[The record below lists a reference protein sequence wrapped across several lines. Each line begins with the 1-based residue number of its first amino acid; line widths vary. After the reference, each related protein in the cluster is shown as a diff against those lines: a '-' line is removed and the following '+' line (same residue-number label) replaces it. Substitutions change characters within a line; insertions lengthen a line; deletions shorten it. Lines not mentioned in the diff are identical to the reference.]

1 MAVFDLPFPMP
12 ENALLKVSG
21 LPYPLI
27 ASGKVRE
34 VFDMEDAFLMVATDR
49 VSAFDVVMSEGL
61 AGKGILLTQISL
73 DWFAMAGAITQH
85 HLVED
90 HEARINKLGKKYPD
104 LRYRSMIV
112 KKLNPLSIEAVVRGY
127 LSGSGWE
134 SYLQTG
140 RLFEHK
146 ITEGLE
152 QSSQLPCPLFTPTIK
167 ANSGHDMP
175 IDCSDAAELI
185 GEDLFWR
192 VHDLSIRLYEMGS
205 IRAKGAD
212 IILADTKFEFGTDE
226 DGELY
231 LIDEILTPDSSRYWP
246 MEEYEPGKPQPSFDK
261 QFVRDYL
268 NSLGWDKSPPPPA
281 LPDNVL
287 KGTLDRYI
295 EAYIK
300 ITKL

>member
-1 MAVFDLPFPMP
+1 MAVYDLPFPMP
-12 ENALLKVSG
+12 ENALLEVIG

-34 VFDMEDAFLMVATDR
+34 VFDMGDALLMVATDR
-49 VSAFDVVMSEGL
+49 VSAFDVVMREGL

-73 DWFAMAGAITQH
+73 DWFALAGAVVQH

-90 HEARINKLGKKYPD
+90 HEARLQELGNTYPE

-134 SYLQTG
+134 SYSQTG
-140 RLFEHK
+140 RLFEH
-146 ITEGLE
+146 ELPSDLV
-152 QSSQLPCPLFTPTIK
+152 QSSQLPRPLFTPTTK

-175 IDCSDAAELI
+175 IDCTDAAELV

-192 VHDLSIRLYEMGS
+192 VHDLSIQLYEMGS
-205 IRAKGAD
+205 LRAQGAG

-226 DGELY
+226 NGELY

-246 MEEYEPGKPQPSFDK
+246 MHEYVPGAAQPSFDK

-268 NSLGWDKSPPPPA
+268 NSLDWDKSPPPPT
-281 LPDNVL
+281 LPEVVL
-287 KGTLDRYI
+287 KGTLERYI

-300 ITKL
+300 ITK